1 MRQLLVVALPAA
13 FAALAM
19 GASVAMAQRQ
29 TPPRGTVSAPAA
41 PGFPMEAVPIG
52 GLKTRPLTAT
62 NSPAHTART
71 RAQSVVLL
79 RIADAPLSRAGI
91 ALSGRDAMV
100 RETRRAP
107 LAAWTPTA
115 ERPRWVRDA
124 SVRPVDAW
132 RDLIVTDVVCD
143 PAGDCRE
150 RQQRLR
156 ARWIAGCR
164 CYAFADGWGRIWRVE

>member
-1 MRQLLVVALPAA
+1 MRQSLVVALPVA
-13 FAALAM
+13 FVALAM
-19 GASVAMAQRQ
+19 SASLAISQQ
-29 TPPRGTVSAPAA
+29 QPSLRGTVTPTA
-41 PGFPMEAVPIG
+41 PGFPMEPVPIG
-52 GLKTRPLTAT
+52 GLRTRPLTV
-62 NSPAHTART
+62 SGSSDRSART
-71 RAQSVVLL
+71 RPQGVVLL

-100 RETRRAP
+100 REKRSLP